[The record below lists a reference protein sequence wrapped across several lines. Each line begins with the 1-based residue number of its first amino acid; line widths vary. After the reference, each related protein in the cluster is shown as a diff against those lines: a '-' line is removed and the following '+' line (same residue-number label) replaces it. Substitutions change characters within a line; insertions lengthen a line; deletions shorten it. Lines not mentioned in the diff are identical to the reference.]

1 MFELLETGQA
11 GGFMRKKLV
20 ILISLVVL
28 LLVSCS
34 NSDNPAD
41 VVPVDDDTDA
51 IVAEGGTVQE
61 QEAPRVEV
69 TPTPPLPPTYTPS
82 AVVHQGHLY
91 LLPVSGAGGEI
102 QWAYIVRP
110 GDTLSAICEM
120 YDVSFDDVVGINNL
134 TDPNHIEAGTQLI
147 IPIADS

>member
-1 MFELLETGQA
+1 MH
-11 GGFMRKKLV
+11 KKWV
-20 ILISLVVL
+20 ILVSLVVL

-34 NSDNPAD
+34 NSDNPAE
-41 VVPVDDDTDA
+41 VLPVDDGTEDS
-51 IVAEGGTVQE
+51 IVAEGGTAQE
-61 QEAPRVEV
+61 QESPRVEV

-82 AVVHQGHLY
+82 AMTHQGHLY

-110 GDTLSAICEM
+110 GDTLSSICEM
-120 YDVSFDDVVGINNL
+120 YGVSFDDVVRINNL
-134 TDPNHIEAGTQLI
+134 ADPNHIEVGDQLI